1 MMTMGYTLIGAVKS
15 RAFRVLWTLE
25 ELGLDYEHIDAA
37 PQSEE
42 VTRISP
48 AGKVPVL
55 VVDGVPITDSVA
67 IMTYLADRH
76 AALTFAPG
84 TLDRARQDSLTH
96 MILDE
101 FDAILW
107 MAAKHSF
114 VLPEAH
120 RVPAIKESLHWEFAR
135 AQTNLVARM
144 AEDGP
149 FLMGETMTIADI
161 LLAHCGGWAIN
172 AKFPI
177 SEPRLRDHIA
187 MMRDRPAFHR
197 ALGA

>member
-1 MMTMGYTLIGAVKS
+1 MGYTLIGAVRS

-25 ELGLDYEHIDAA
+25 ELGLAYEHIDAA
-37 PQSEE
+37 PRSEA

-55 VVDGVPITDSVA
+55 VADGVPITDSVA

-76 AALTFAPG
+76 GGLTFQAG

-107 MAAKHSF
+107 TAARHSF
-114 VLPEAH
+114 VLPEEH
-120 RVPAIKESLHWEFAR
+120 RVPAIKDSLQWEFAR
-135 AQTNLVARM
+135 SQSALVARM

-177 SEPRLRDHIA
+177 TEPRLKDHIA

-197 ALGA
+197 AMKG

>member
-1 MMTMGYTLIGAVKS
+1 MGYTVIGNVKS
-15 RAFRVLWTLE
+15 RALRVLWTLE
-25 ELGLDYEHIDAA
+25 ELGLDYEHVDAG
-37 PQSEE
+37 PRSDE

-55 VVDGVPITDSVA
+55 VADGVPITDSVA
-67 IMTYLADRH
+67 IMTFLADRH
-76 AALTFAPG
+76 GALTFPAG
-84 TLDRARQDSLTH
+84 TIDRARQDSLTQ

-101 FDAILW
+101 IDAVLW
-107 MAAKHSF
+107 TAARHSF
-114 VLPEAH
+114 VLPEDL
-120 RVPAIKESLHWEFAR
+120 RIGAIKDSLKWEFAR
-135 AQTNLVARM
+135 SEKALVARM

-161 LLAHCGGWAIN
+161 LLAHCGGWAIA

>member
-1 MMTMGYTLIGAVKS
+1 MGYTLIGAVKS

-25 ELGLDYEHIDAA
+25 ELGLAYEHIDAA
-37 PQSEE
+37 PRSEA

-55 VVDGVPITDSVA
+55 VADGVPITDSVA
-67 IMTYLADRH
+67 IMTFLADRH
-76 AALTFAPG
+76 GALTFPAG
-84 TLDRARQDSLTH
+84 TLDRARQDSLTQ

-101 FDAILW
+101 IDATLW

-114 VLPEAH
+114 VLPEEH
-120 RVPAIKESLHWEFAR
+120 RVPAIKDSLLWEFAR
-135 AQTNLVARM
+135 AQSSLVARM

-149 FLMGETMTIADI
+149 FLMGQTMTIADI
-161 LLAHCGGWAIN
+161 LLAHCGGWAVN

-177 SEPRLRDHIA
+177 TEPRLRDHIA

-197 ALGA
+197 ALKG

>member
-1 MMTMGYTLIGAVKS
+1 MGYTVIGNVKS
-15 RAFRVLWTLE
+15 RALRVLWTLE
-25 ELGLDYEHIDAA
+25 ELGLDYEHIDAG
-37 PQSEE
+37 PRSDE

-55 VVDGVPITDSVA
+55 VADGVPITDSVA
-67 IMTYLADRH
+67 IMTFLADRH
-76 AALTFAPG
+76 GALTFPAG
-84 TLDRARQDSLTH
+84 TIDRARQDSLTQ

-101 FDAILW
+101 IDAVLW
-107 MAAKHSF
+107 TAARHSF
-114 VLPEAH
+114 VLPEAL
-120 RVPAIKESLHWEFAR
+120 RVEGIKDSLKWEFAKSEK
-135 AQTNLVARM
+135 ALVARM

-161 LLAHCGGWAIN
+161 LLAHCGGWAIA

-177 SEPRLRDHIA
+177 SEPRLREHIA

>member
-1 MMTMGYTLIGAVKS
+1 MGYTVIGNVRS
-15 RAFRVLWTLE
+15 RALRVLWTLE
-25 ELGLDYEHIDAA
+25 ELGLDYDHVDAA
-37 PQSEE
+37 PRSDE

-55 VVDGVPITDSVA
+55 VADGVPITDSVA
-67 IMTYLADRH
+67 IMTFLADRH
-76 AALTFAPG
+76 GALTFPAG
-84 TLDRARQDSLTH
+84 SIERARQDSLTH

-101 FDAILW
+101 MDAVLW
-107 MAAKHSF
+107 AAARHSF
-114 VLPEAH
+114 ILPAH
-120 RVPAIKESLHWEFAR
+120 LRVPAVKDSLKWEFAQSET
-135 AQTNLVARM
+135 ALAHRM
-144 AEDGP
+144 AEEGP

-161 LLAHCGGWAIN
+161 LLAHCGGWAIA

-177 SEPRLRDHIA
+177 TEPRLREHIA

>member
-1 MMTMGYTLIGAVKS
+1 MGYTVIGNVKS
-15 RAFRVLWTLE
+15 RALRVLWTLE
-25 ELGLDYEHIDAA
+25 ELGLDYEHIDAG
-37 PQSEE
+37 PRSDE

-55 VVDGVPITDSVA
+55 VADGVPITDSVA
-67 IMTYLADRH
+67 IMTFLADRH
-76 AALTFAPG
+76 GALTFPAG
-84 TLDRARQDSLTH
+84 TIDRARQDSLTQ

-101 FDAILW
+101 IDAVLW
-107 MAAKHSF
+107 TAARHSF
-114 VLPEAH
+114 VLPEAL
-120 RVPAIKESLHWEFAR
+120 RVEGIKDSLKWEFAKSET
-135 AQTNLVARM
+135 ALVARM

-161 LLAHCGGWAIN
+161 LLAHCGGWAIA

-177 SEPRLRDHIA
+177 SEPRLREHIA

>member
-1 MMTMGYTLIGAVKS
+1 MGYTLIGNVRS
-15 RAFRVLWTLE
+15 RALRVLWTLE
-25 ELGLDYEHIDAA
+25 ELGLDYEHVDA
-37 PQSEE
+37 PPRSED
-42 VTRISP
+42 VTRFSP

-55 VVDGVPITDSVA
+55 VADGVPITDSVA

-76 AALTFAPG
+76 GALSFAPG
-84 TLDRARQDSLTH
+84 TLERARQDSLTH

-101 FDAILW
+101 VDAILW

-114 VLPEAH
+114 VLPEDQ
-120 RVPAIKESLHWEFAR
+120 RVPAIKDSLQWEFAR
-135 AQTNLVARM
+135 SQPHIVSRM

-161 LLAHCGGWAIN
+161 LLAHCGGWAIA

-177 SEPRLRDHIA
+177 TEQRLRDHIA
-187 MMRDRPAFHR
+187 MMRDRPAFRR
-197 ALGA
+197 ATGG

>member
-1 MMTMGYTLIGAVKS
+1 MGYTVIGNVKS
-15 RAFRVLWTLE
+15 RALRVLWTLE
-25 ELGLDYEHIDAA
+25 ELGLDYEHVDAG
-37 PQSEE
+37 PRSDE

-55 VVDGVPITDSVA
+55 VADGVPITDSVA
-67 IMTYLADRH
+67 IMTFLADRH
-76 AALTFAPG
+76 GALTFPAG
-84 TLDRARQDSLTH
+84 TIDRARQDSLTQ

-101 FDAILW
+101 IDAVLW
-107 MAAKHSF
+107 TAARHSF
-114 VLPEAH
+114 VLPEDL
-120 RVPAIKESLHWEFAR
+120 RIGAIKDSLKWEFAR
-135 AQTNLVARM
+135 SEKALVDRM

-161 LLAHCGGWAIN
+161 LLAHCGGWAIA

-177 SEPRLRDHIA
+177 SEPRLREHIA